1 MSQMRT
7 LNFIGG
13 EKGGVGK
20 SLVSRLLAQ
29 YFIDQSR
36 PFTGF
41 DTDRSHRSF
50 ARFYADHTSPIIVD
64 NYEGLDHIVAGLDE
78 AADEGR
84 IGSVVVDLAAQ
95 TADPLARWIK
105 DSDLLVLMPEMG
117 VTVNL
122 WHVADAGQESVDLL
136 ERLIATYGEDA
147 NYIIVKNA
155 VRGQDFVPLER
166 SAAFKSA
173 LALGADVISVGLLQE
188 SCMRK
193 IDRQNANFATALLKR
208 SGPDA
213 LGLLE
218 RQRLRTW
225 LRAAHA
231 DFGQLAL

>member
-1 MSQMRT
+1 MRT

-36 PFTGF
+36 SFTGF

-84 IGSVVVDLAAQ
+84 AGSVVVDLAAQ
-95 TADPLARWIK
+95 TADPLARGIK

-173 LALGADVISVGLLQE
+173 LSLGADVISVGLLQE

-231 DFGQLAL
+231 EFGQLAL

>member
-1 MSQMRT
+1 MRT

-231 DFGQLAL
+231 EVGQLAL